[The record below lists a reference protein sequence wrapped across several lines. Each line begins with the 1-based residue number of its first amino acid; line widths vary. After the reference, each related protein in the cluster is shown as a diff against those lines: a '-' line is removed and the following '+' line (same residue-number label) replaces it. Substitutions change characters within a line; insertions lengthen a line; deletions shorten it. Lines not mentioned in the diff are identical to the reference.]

1 MQKYIRKGTCIELN
15 GNLYKAVDPI
25 EFADCKGCAFDDI
38 CNKNS
43 DRISK
48 TDIPYCSITERRDME
63 DVIFEQVDEGDVF
76 VDDNFAKAT
85 KIENEIRKL
94 TTDFVRIYDSA
105 DIDKLLR
112 RFDSSNKK
120 HESAQ
125 KVKKRINK
133 LKDEL
138 YLLK

>member
-25 EFADCKGCAFDDI
+25 EFADCKGCAFEDI
-38 CNKNS
+38 CNENS
-43 DRISK
+43 DRIPK
-48 TDIPYCSITERRDME
+48 ADIPYCSITERRDME
-63 DVIFEQVDEGDVF
+63 DVIFEQVDEGDIF
-76 VDDNFAKAT
+76 VDDNLAKAT